1 MGGYRRSDR
10 AGQGRHRAKTPLG
23 PRLRRATVVL
33 VASMGAMLGL
43 SAAGVAEPPAAAV
56 DQRFLVDVRERG
68 HVVAVGTDEELL
80 VSAARK
86 LCKRR
91 DTQSYEK
98 RRTRGR
104 AALLRR
110 RFAGLHQAGD
120 EVLLLTCDLPPAQEV
135 GVRAFRRSRWGTTTY
150 FGSFVVST
158 PAS

>member
-1 MGGYRRSDR
+1 MGGYKRSDK
-10 AGQGRHRAKTPLG
+10 AGQGRHRAKAPLG

-33 VASMGAMLGL
+33 AASMAAMLGL

-98 RRTRGR
+98 RRT
-104 AALLRR
+104 AALNSDELEAVQRS
-110 RFAGLHQAGD
+110 FGADSQAFIK
-120 EVLLLTCDLPPAQEV
+120 LAT
-135 GVRAFRRSRWGTTTY
+135 RSY
-150 FGSFVVST
+150 C
-158 PAS
+158 

>member
-1 MGGYRRSDR
+1 MGGYTRSDR
-10 AGQGRHRAKTPLG
+10 AGQGRHRAKAPLG

-33 VASMGAMLGL
+33 IASMGAMLGL

-98 RRTRGR
+98 RRTATLNSDELEAVQRSFG
-104 AALLRR
+104 
-110 RFAGLHQAGD
+110 GDSQAFIK
-120 EVLLLTCDLPPAQEV
+120 LAT
-135 GVRAFRRSRWGTTTY
+135 RSY
-150 FGSFVVST
+150 C
-158 PAS
+158 

>member
-1 MGGYRRSDR
+1 MGGYTRSDR
-10 AGQGRHRAKTPLG
+10 AGQGRHRAKAPLG

-33 VASMGAMLGL
+33 IASMGAMLGL

-98 RRTRGR
+98 RRT
-104 AALLRR
+104 AALNSDELEAVQRS
-110 RFAGLHQAGD
+110 FGADSQAFIK
-120 EVLLLTCDLPPAQEV
+120 LAT
-135 GVRAFRRSRWGTTTY
+135 RSY
-150 FGSFVVST
+150 C
-158 PAS
+158 

>member
-1 MGGYRRSDR
+1 M
-10 AGQGRHRAKTPLG
+10 A
-23 PRLRRATVVL
+23 
-33 VASMGAMLGL
+33 AMLGL

-98 RRTRGR
+98 RRT
-104 AALLRR
+104 AALNSDELEAVKRS
-110 RFAGLHQAGD
+110 FGGDSQAFIK
-120 EVLLLTCDLPPAQEV
+120 LAT
-135 GVRAFRRSRWGTTTY
+135 RSY
-150 FGSFVVST
+150 C
-158 PAS
+158 

>member
-1 MGGYRRSDR
+1 MGGYKRSDR
-10 AGQGRHRAKTPLG
+10 AGQGRHRAKAPLG

-33 VASMGAMLGL
+33 AASMAAMLGL

-98 RRTRGR
+98 RRT
-104 AALLRR
+104 AALNSDELEAVQRS
-110 RFAGLHQAGD
+110 FGADSQAFIK
-120 EVLLLTCDLPPAQEV
+120 LAT
-135 GVRAFRRSRWGTTTY
+135 RSY
-150 FGSFVVST
+150 C
-158 PAS
+158 

>member
-1 MGGYRRSDR
+1 
-10 AGQGRHRAKTPLG
+10 
-23 PRLRRATVVL
+23 VL
-33 VASMGAMLGL
+33 IASMGAMLGL

-98 RRTRGR
+98 RRTATLNSDELEAVQRSFG
-104 AALLRR
+104 
-110 RFAGLHQAGD
+110 GDSQAFIK
-120 EVLLLTCDLPPAQEV
+120 LAT
-135 GVRAFRRSRWGTTTY
+135 RSY
-150 FGSFVVST
+150 C
-158 PAS
+158 